1 MHIEQ
6 FIGSNPLLASTS
18 CTDPVNNLKNLPKQ
32 THSKTPQIV
41 LSLTET
47 NQQPT
52 RIRSRSP
59 SPFWI
64 KGQTS
69 TYSEVVKTGS
79 VLRNNSKNTSPE
91 PRQVEGRISRK
102 SNFTLLE
109 TPMLR
114 SRSKSPKD
122 KWQQKDSEKYTT
134 LSNPL
139 YPTISPSNEPSVSVK
154 ELKDNL
160 NITLT
165 NTNQVKRR
173 SRSRR
178 NRCAKKD
185 SKDESV
191 TNKDVIETITCE
203 NVILNQN
210 INTNLSIKPDIIVS
224 GVKNQ
229 QESGENLNLQSTQ
242 RSTSI
247 VLGTCNQQTDELK
260 DDSRITSNNTFLIA
274 DTPTASLNVTDNF
287 SKSRLLSLTNVSDA
301 EYLNSCFDLN
311 ERLKGIFGSVD
322 KKHYRNR
329 AFDRP
334 RSKSDTRDL
343 NELSQIFTSPNINN
357 NHTCCFERS
366 AESVKNNF
374 NRDSTSGR
382 HSFDNILSP
391 FGKTQLDRSNGNDNE
406 HGESVRLF
414 ANRF

>member
-32 THSKTPQIV
+32 THTRTPQIV
-41 LSLTET
+41 FNLTET

-52 RIRSRSP
+52 QIRSRSS

-79 VLRNNSKNTSPE
+79 VSRTNSRNTSPE
-91 PRQVEGRISRK
+91 TIQVEERLSRK

-109 TPMLR
+109 TPLLR
-114 SRSKSPKD
+114 NRSKSPKD
-122 KWQQKDSEKYTT
+122 KWQQKDFEKNTT
-134 LSNPL
+134 LSNTLHP
-139 YPTISPSNEPSVSVK
+139 IMFSPNESSVSVK

-160 NITLT
+160 NVTLT
-165 NTNQVKRR
+165 NTNLVKRR

-185 SKDESV
+185 SINESV
-191 TNKDVIETITCE
+191 TSNDVKETITRE
-203 NVILNQN
+203 NVFLNQN
-210 INTNLSIKPDIIVS
+210 IDTNLPIKPDIIVS
-224 GVKNQ
+224 DVKNL
-229 QESGENLNLQSTQ
+229 QESEENLKLQSTDP
-242 RSTSI
+242 SKSVI
-247 VLGTCNQQTDELK
+247 LGTCNQLTDDLK
-260 DDSRITSNNTFLIA
+260 DDSHIISNNKFLIV
-274 DTPTASLNVTDNF
+274 DTPTAPLNVTDNF
-287 SKSRLLSLTNVSDA
+287 SKSRLLSLTNISDA

-343 NELSQIFTSPNINN
+343 NELSQIFTSPNTKK

-391 FGKTQLDRSNGNDNE
+391 FGKTHLEQSNGNDNE